1 MRAGF
6 GEALSRAACFSEDSL
21 WREDGCA
28 GDEVGGRFIR
38 RRENGRDRRGTIW
51 VSGFHLDVELTL
63 QKYVTPGILSMD
75 SVHVC
80 MML

>member
-38 RRENGRDRRGTIW
+38 RRENGRD
-51 VSGFHLDVELTL
+51 LDDFPHSSKTA
-63 QKYVTPGILSMD
+63 QMWGSFSK
-75 SVHVC
+75 VC
-80 MML
+80 